1 MPLSNTRATN
11 TRSRTLVAALAIFVT
26 FPALAAADPIQVHH
40 TQGALHGFLV
50 LRSLAGATLGYGEFT
65 QLADGDRVT
74 AHLVYHFRDG
84 SLDDETTVFTQHG
97 TFQLVSDHHIQRGP
111 FFPKPCEITVQAD
124 GTVTTITPTK
134 DGHAQNKIK
143 TETQHID
150 LPSDI
155 SNGMIGT
162 LLANIDPA
170 APPFKLGLVV
180 PSGGK
185 GRLIHLDITP
195 GEQASFTVAGA
206 SRKATVYRMKLDLGG
221 VAGVIAPIVGKQP
234 PDVVAWILEG
244 EAPLFVREIGQLA
257 EDAPIISIEF
267 AGATFPHTAAPPTK
281 KNP

>member
-150 LPSDI
+150 LPADI
-155 SNGMIGT
+155 SNGMIGV
-162 LLANIDPA
+162 LLANVDPNGA
-170 APPFKLGLVV
+170 PFKLAMVV
-180 PSGGK
+180 PSAGK
-185 GRLIHLDITP
+185 GRLIHLDVSA
-195 GEQASFTVAGA
+195 ESQASFTVAGSA
-206 SRKATVYRMKLDLGG
+206 RKATIYRMKLDLGG
-221 VAGVIAPIVGKQP
+221 VAGVVAPIIGKQP
-234 PDVVAWILEG
+234 ADIVVWVLEG
-244 EAPLFVREIGQLA
+244 DAPLFVRVVGQLS
-257 EDAPIISIEF
+257 EGGPIVSIEF
-267 AGATFPHTAAPPTK
+267 AGTSFPHPKP
-281 KNP
+281 